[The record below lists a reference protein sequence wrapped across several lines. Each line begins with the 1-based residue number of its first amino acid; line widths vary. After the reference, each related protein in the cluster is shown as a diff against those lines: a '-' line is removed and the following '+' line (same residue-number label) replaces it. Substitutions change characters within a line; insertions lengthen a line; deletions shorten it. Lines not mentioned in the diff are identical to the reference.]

1 MEKVWKKQ
9 MKILPITITKRE
21 RNYKDKSGKAKK
33 YVYYE
38 AICTV
43 QLAKDSFRA
52 TGCGKTR
59 QAAREALLKKLD
71 VEEKKNLTSVPVKS
85 ERLIDALYHFIEYKL
100 SEGWRASTYKR
111 NKTTIDNQIFPYL
124 ISLKHPL
131 EISHADVLDYL
142 EELRN
147 THYSL
152 STIDKA
158 YSLLQLYFNY
168 VYQDNMAQNPC
179 YGIHLGY
186 DPVLSPDKVLNSD
199 EAKAFFEACEEIGG
213 NADLLQFIFLTY
225 ERPGEAST
233 LRFSDWNKSDKT
245 LKINRTKTVDKDGKV
260 IVGSEGKTKTKSSR
274 RTIKLN
280 SASNDI
286 LIKRYNERWRS
297 LGKRPGSAYIWVQRN
312 DSSKPIDYNTL
323 RRLLARVLD
332 KAGISKHI
340 TLHGLRH
347 SGITY
352 YGKDRDQFLA
362 ISKSAGHS
370 RPSITED
377 KYSHL
382 LDEHIEAAAA
392 SADKMNLFLKG
403 ESNSPLPST
412 DIK

>member
-1 MEKVWKKQ
+1 MKYTPIVIEKKEK
-9 MKILPITITKRE
+9 
-21 RNYKDKSGKAKK
+21 NYKTKAGRTKK
-33 YVYYE
+33 YTYYE
-38 AICTV
+38 AKCTV
-43 QLAKDSFRA
+43 QLAKSSYRQ
-52 TGCGKTR
+52 TGSGKTR
-59 QAAREALLKKLD
+59 QAAKEALLKKLD
-71 VEEKKNLTSVPVKS
+71 VEEKKNLSSVPVKS
-85 ERLIDALYHFIEYKL
+85 ETLIDALYHFIDYKL
-100 SEGWRASTYKR
+100 SEGWAQSTYVR
-111 NKTTIDNQIFPYL
+111 NKTTIDHQVFSYL

-131 EISHADVLDYL
+131 EITHNDVLEYI
-142 EELRN
+142 EELRGM
-147 THYSL
+147 HYSI

-199 EAKAFFEACEEIGG
+199 EAKAFFEACDEIGG

-297 LGKRPGSAYIWVQRN
+297 LGKRPGSAYIWVQKN
-312 DSSKPIDYNTL
+312 DSYKPIDYNTL
-323 RRLLARVLD
+323 RRLLVKVLD

-403 ESNSPLPST
+403 ESNSPLPT
-412 DIK
+412 ADIK

>member
-43 QLAKDSFRA
+43 QLAKDSFLA